1 MYLLNRTPH
10 SFIFS
15 FFVVLFLFLPTN
27 ETQAQSL
34 IKQWKN
40 ADASEEW
47 YFTDNS
53 MGKRFR
59 YIKDTLRIVGEWQQ
73 KGNLIT
79 LEYVFKGD
87 SIGKIVNT
95 PPPPPPAPIDTLAS
109 DSLALAT
116 PPPPPPRPTK
126 PKVVFPLPRQLTASN
141 LTDNSVTLMGDDK
154 KFQLSYSDNRNAF
167 FKFFDNRY
175 ARGILGMFL
184 LLLFT
189 FLCSTNKRAINWVLV
204 AKGVLLQ
211 LVFAL
216 LILKVEFVY
225 KIFQFISKFFVK
237 VLEFTKVGSDFIFGN
252 LMNVNETF
260 GYIFAVQVLPTVIFF
275 SALTSALYYLGILQK
290 IVYGFA
296 WVMSKLMRLS
306 GAESLAA
313 AANIFIGQTE
323 APLTVKPYLDKMTR
337 SEMMCLMTGGM
348 ATIAGGVFAAFVGM
362 LGGADQQ
369 MQLLFATHLL
379 SASIMSAPA
388 AIVAAKILVPET
400 NYDAINSDLN
410 ISNQNVGSNLLD
422 AISNGTIE
430 GLKLAVN
437 VGAMLLAFYALI
449 AMVDSIL
456 FDVIGYYTGL
466 NEWVVEASSGRY
478 KGFTLASIFGTVFAP
493 VAWIIGVPMAD
504 ISSVGELLGQKTLI
518 NEFVAYTN
526 MGIMQNGGILM
537 EEKSLLIATYA
548 LCGFSNFASI
558 GIQIGGIG
566 TLAPNRRTTL
576 AEFGILALI
585 GGTVACF
592 LTATIAGML
601 IG

>member
-1 MYLLNRTPH
+1 MHFLNRTFYLTV
-10 SFIFS
+10 FIF
-15 FFVVLFLFLPTN
+15 VGLLFCLSSHSL
-27 ETQAQSL
+27 QAQSL
-34 IKQWKN
+34 TKQWTN
-40 ADASEEW
+40 SDTNESW
-47 YFTDNS
+47 YFADNS

-59 YIKDTLRIVGEWQQ
+59 YIKDTIRISGEWQQ

-79 LEYVFKGD
+79 LSYVFNGD
-87 SIGKIVNT
+87 TIGKN
-95 PPPPPPAPIDTLAS
+95 PPPPPPPPPPPLPLDSLAS
-109 DSLALAT
+109 DSMQQAA
-116 PPPPPPRPTK
+116 PPPPPSSK
-126 PKVVFPLPRQLTASN
+126 PKVTFPLPQQLTVSN
-141 LTDNSVTLMGDDK
+141 FTDNTLTLLGDGK
-154 KFQLSYSDNRNAF
+154 QFQFKYADTRNPIV
-167 FKFFDNRY
+167 KFFDNRY
-175 ARGILGMFL
+175 ARGVLGMLVL
-184 LLLFT
+184 LFFT
-189 FLCSTNKRAINWVLV
+189 FLCSTNKRAINWTLV
-204 AKGVLLQ
+204 IKGVLLQ
-211 LVFAL
+211 LVFAI
-216 LILKVEFVY
+216 LILKVEIVY
-225 KIFQFISKFFVK
+225 NFFQFISRFFVK

-296 WVMSKLMRLS
+296 WIMSKLMKLS

-323 APLTVKPYLDKMTR
+323 APLTVKPYLEKMTR

-362 LGGADQQ
+362 LGGADQE

-400 NYDAINSDLN
+400 NYDGLNTDLN
-410 ISNQNVGSNLLD
+410 IANQSVGSNLLD
-422 AISNGTIE
+422 AVSNGTIE

-456 FDVIGYYTGL
+456 FDIIGYYTGI
-466 NEWVVEASSGRY
+466 NEWVVEASNGRY

-493 VAWIIGVPMAD
+493 IAWLIGVPMID
-504 ISSVGELLGQKTLI
+504 ISNVGELLGQKTLI

-526 MGIMQNGGILM
+526 MGIMKDGFILM

-566 TLAPNRRTTL
+566 TLAPGRRKVL
-576 AEFGILALI
+576 AEYGILALI